1 MCSDNDE
8 HVLELGTDV
17 GNERQSSGLLQ
28 LEDVLNVV
36 VIYDLTPF
44 IRLKN
49 RLYLKDYGNNV
60 VAYVPLSWQL
70 LSEMEEK
77 NVKK

>member
-28 LEDVLNVV
+28 LEDV
-36 VIYDLTPF
+36 YKC
-44 IRLKN
+44 R
-49 RLYLKDYGNNV
+49 RY
-60 VAYVPLSWQL
+60 
-70 LSEMEEK
+70 
-77 NVKK
+77 